1 MSVSKS
7 IKPSP
12 KVTLVNRT
20 GIKGSK
26 ATAHNRVPRP
36 KLLIGIVNY
45 GEEDKVK
52 HIINE
57 VSLAFSFTFEGLGT
71 ARSHLLD
78 YLGIGETEKSV
89 MFLLSPETDEDIIIR
104 ALRAQM
110 SLYLAGRGIAFT
122 VPLAGIS
129 EIIANGLMGAATN
142 KTIEGDKIMTQNN
155 RKYDLIVV
163 AVNANHVDEAMDA
176 ARDAGASGGTIVRA
190 RATDNVK
197 AEQFAGIS
205 LMVEQELL
213 LILSKRE
220 SSASIMEAL
229 SEKVGLK
236 TPAGG
241 VIFALPVD
249 RTAGIGAEEAQE
261 NEAEQKHA

>member
-1 MSVSKS
+1 MSESKYT
-7 IKPSP
+7 KTSP
-12 KVTLVNRT
+12 KVTLVNRA
-20 GIKGSK
+20 GSK
-26 ATAHNRVPRP
+26 IGKVNTRNRVPRP
-36 KLLIGIVNY
+36 KLLIGIVNN
-45 GEEDKVK
+45 GEDHKVK
-52 HIINE
+52 QIINE
-57 VSLAFSFTFEGLGT
+57 VSLTFSFVFEGLGT

-89 MFLLSPETDEDIIIR
+89 MFLLIPETDEDAIIR
-104 ALRAQM
+104 ALRAQL

-122 VPLAGIS
+122 VPLSGIS

-142 KTIEGDKIMTQNN
+142 KTIEEDKIMTHNN
-155 RKYDLIVV
+155 RKYDLIIA

-176 ARDAGASGGTIVRA
+176 ARDAGASGGTIIRA

-220 SSASIMEAL
+220 SSSAIMEAL
-229 SEKVGLK
+229 SEQVGLK

-249 RTAGIGAEEAQE
+249 RTAGIAAEEQDDE
-261 NEAEQKHA
+261 SEKKHE

>member
-1 MSVSKS
+1 MSENKYTKS
-7 IKPSP
+7 SP
-12 KVTLVNRT
+12 KVTLTNRA
-20 GIKGSK
+20 GVKSNKG
-26 ATAHNRVPRP
+26 TALNRIPRP

-89 MFLLSPETDEDIIIR
+89 MFLLIPETDEDVIIR
-104 ALRAQM
+104 ALRAQL

-142 KTIEGDKIMTQNN
+142 KTIGEDKIMTQNN
-155 RKYDLIVV
+155 RKYNLIIA
-163 AVNANHVDEAMDA
+163 AVNANHVDEAMDV
-176 ARDAGASGGTIVRA
+176 ARDAGASGGTIIRA

-213 LILSKRE
+213 LILAKRE
-220 SSASIMEAL
+220 SSSAIMEAL
-229 SEKVGLK
+229 SENVGLK

-249 RTAGIGAEEAQE
+249 RTAGIAAEEQDDE
-261 NEAEQKHA
+261 SEQKHE

>member
-1 MSVSKS
+1 MAENKPTKTSSKIAS
-7 IKPSP
+7 AI
-12 KVTLVNRT
+12 RT
-20 GIKGSK
+20 GRGKT
-26 ATAHNRVPRP
+26 TALKRPPRP
-36 KLLIGIVNY
+36 KLLIGIVNH
-45 GEEDKVK
+45 GEAHKVK
-52 HIINE
+52 EIINE

-78 YLGIGETEKSV
+78 YLGIGGTEKSV
-89 MFLLSPETDEDIIIR
+89 IFLLIPETDEDAIIR

-129 EIIANGLMGAATN
+129 EIIANGLMGAAAN
-142 KTIEGDKIMTQNN
+142 KTIFEDKIMTQGN
-155 RKYDLIVV
+155 RKYNLIVA

-176 ARDAGASGGTIVRA
+176 AREAGASGGTIIRA

-220 SSASIMEAL
+220 SSVAIMEAL

-249 RTAGIGAEEAQE
+249 RTAGIAAEEAQE
-261 NEAEQKHA
+261 NESEQKHA

>member
-1 MSVSKS
+1 MSESKTINNHS
-7 IKPSP
+7 RIASGP
-12 KVTLVNRT
+12 RT

-26 ATAHNRVPRP
+26 LTSANRVPRP

-57 VSLAFSFTFEGLGT
+57 VSLAFSFVFQGLGT

-89 MFLLSPETDEDIIIR
+89 LFLLIPETDEDEIIR
-104 ALRAQM
+104 ALRAQL

-129 EIIANGLMGAATN
+129 EIISNGLMGNATN
-142 KTIEGDKIMTQNN
+142 KTIGEDKIMTHDN
-155 RKYDLIVV
+155 RKYNLIIA

-220 SSASIMEAL
+220 SSVAIMEAL

-249 RTAGIGAEEAQE
+249 RTAGIAAEEAQE
-261 NEAEQKHA
+261 NESEQKHA

>member
-1 MSVSKS
+1 MSESRS
-7 IKPSP
+7 IKTSP
-12 KVTLVNRT
+12 KVTLVNRVASR
-20 GIKGSK
+20 GSK
-26 ATAHNRVPRP
+26 TTTRNRVPRP
-36 KLLIGIVNY
+36 KLLISIVNN
-45 GEEDKVK
+45 GEDHRVK
-52 HIINE
+52 QIINE
-57 VSLAFSFTFEGLGT
+57 VSLGFSFVFEGLGT

-89 MFLLSPETDEDIIIR
+89 MFLLIPETDEDAIIR

-155 RKYDLIVV
+155 RKYDLIIA

-176 ARDAGASGGTIVRA
+176 ARDAGASGGTIIRA

-220 SSASIMEAL
+220 GSTAIMEAL

-249 RTAGIGAEEAQE
+249 RTAGIGVE
-261 NEAEQKHA
+261 NQQDDEAEKKNG